1 MKNVCRVMCS
11 CALAIGLLAGDASTQ
26 EGLPA
31 EWVVDGTP
39 LWNPGEDAV
48 ERWLA
53 NAENWRRSRGEI
65 DDRLLGM
72 RCFIADRD
80 RELVWSRVFA
90 VKESSRDGERVYE
103 GDLTTTFRGSVILC
117 HSVFSIELD
126 ELTASLAFDQTLA
139 GKTLK
144 RGHRKVTINPE
155 DAAGDRKTD
164 RMRGLLSDE
173 FLYILALAKAPEGV
187 YLVPSFDIG
196 SRRAGSTVFRVILTT
211 AEGRGA
217 VKVLVA
223 SIIEEPDRVTRGA
236 SGEWLFDAEGKL
248 LRGEIVNQSG
258 LLPLR
263 EIPTADWLRRWA
275 RLADALGRKP
285 VEEKPSEKED

>member
-1 MKNVCRVMCS
+1 MRNVCRVMCL
-11 CALAIGLLAGDASTQ
+11 CALAIGLLAGNASTQ
-26 EGLPA
+26 EGIPT

-48 ERWLA
+48 ARWLA

-65 DDRLLGM
+65 DDGLLGM

-80 RELVWSRVFA
+80 GELLWSRVFA

-103 GDLTTTFRGSVILC
+103 GDLTTTFRGSVISC
-117 HSVFSIELD
+117 RSVFSIELD
-126 ELTASLAFDQTLA
+126 ELTASLVFDQTLA
-139 GKTLK
+139 GKVLK
-144 RGHRKVTINPE
+144 RGRRKVTINPE
-155 DAAGDRKTD
+155 DAAGGRKTD
-164 RMRGLLSDE
+164 RMLGLLSDE

-187 YLVPSFDIG
+187 YLVPSFDVG
-196 SRRAGSTVFRVILTT
+196 SRRAGSTVFRVIPT
-211 AEGRGA
+211 AAGGGDA

-223 SIIEEPDRVTRGA
+223 SIIEEPDRVSRCA
-236 SGEWLFDAEGKL
+236 SGEWLFDADGKL
-248 LRGEIVNQSG
+248 LRGEIINQSG

-263 EIPTADWLRRWA
+263 EVSTADWLRRWA

-285 VEEKPSEKED
+285 VEGKRSEKKH